1 MGILESLI
9 LIFDITDSPNAIIGS
24 MAILRPASPTPS
36 NPDNELIL
44 AVNNGDLEA
53 LQDAVKRFGFRDEE
67 SVLRFALAVLSKSAT
82 RSLTITGIDG
92 VRATLNPSQD
102 LLKQPEAPVSHSGGE
117 WFEATQVHQD
127 SVCSAVW

>member
-1 MGILESLI
+1 MGILESLTHV
-9 LIFDITDSPNAIIGS
+9 FDTAHYPDAIIGG

-53 LQDAVKRFGFRDEE
+53 LQDAMKRFGFRDEE

-92 VRATLNPSQD
+92 VRVTLNPSQD
-102 LLKQPEAPVSHSGGE
+102 LLRLPEAVMKS
-117 WFEATQVHQD
+117 
-127 SVCSAVW
+127 